1 MVFKLK
7 LLKLRIAHDAVD
19 ELGENT
25 LTEKSLPELIRY
37 LQTFN
42 AQKIAEAGGLAAWNA
57 LSAIEQA
64 ERDKKLMEEIVQTI
78 GKEEYNALPTDDK
91 RALDLFF
98 WAGCC
103 MHKDANSFEGGNT
116 EMMKTYD
123 DADIPAPIL
132 LANKA
137 NSVALKRLL
146 EPGTR
151 VPDTLTEDEQ
161 RAFENSTRG
170 GAKLCAIAGA
180 ILNNKDDKKGQGD
193 KHTDFM
199 SFRTGKK
206 HARFPDTSNTRFASH
221 GLAAAELVKYLD
233 EYRELMD
240 IIEYSKAHPG
250 LTNIEKNVR
259 DALDDIPTITE
270 LCAMVLYQQAVQQP
284 YIRVVRG
291 PGTEATNAL
300 DLGPLH
306 LEVRKHIEEIL
317 ENPERITSTNISY
330 LTAALDAQPWQDPA
344 AIEAVVKLM
353 PTLPH
358 LKDVVLRFFR
368 GSLTTWIRFSAEF
381 APGGLIDEASA
392 SERQLAWMPATND
405 ANESSLVQY
414 RVKMR
419 GSATLTLHQ
428 FNALVM
434 YQQNNTQDFMDALFE
449 PPDYLYVM
457 RLARKEDASGLE
469 RQRKAELA
477 EFQIRF
483 ATLKK
488 TKALAKHQKDMDD
501 LHVLVKLPLVSS
513 VAQIYDTTQGR
524 NLTVAKL
531 NQQLNAFRMRGIPD
545 LKVNSKYA
553 RKADKQAALE
563 AALKKYQASPELFQ
577 IPDAILLKV
586 SGSSRGPETHVVV
599 DWVEEEDVEMED

>member
-1 MVFKLK
+1 RTLK
-7 LLKLRIAHDAVD
+7 GMNGDHASTEKSTANLMEDWKHKDAVN

-161 RAFENSTRG
+161 RAFESSTRG

-206 HARFPDTSNTRFASH
+206 HASDTSNTHFASH

-284 YIRVVRG
+284 YIRVIRG
-291 PGTEATNAL
+291 PRTEATNAL

-317 ENPERITSTNISY
+317 ENPERII
-330 LTAALDAQPWQDPA
+330 
-344 AIEAVVKLM
+344 
-353 PTLPH
+353 
-358 LKDVVLRFFR
+358 
-368 GSLTTWIRFSAEF
+368 
-381 APGGLIDEASA
+381 
-392 SERQLAWMPATND
+392 
-405 ANESSLVQY
+405 
-414 RVKMR
+414 
-419 GSATLTLHQ
+419 
-428 FNALVM
+428 
-434 YQQNNTQDFMDALFE
+434 
-449 PPDYLYVM
+449 
-457 RLARKEDASGLE
+457 
-469 RQRKAELA
+469 
-477 EFQIRF
+477 
-483 ATLKK
+483 
-488 TKALAKHQKDMDD
+488 
-501 LHVLVKLPLVSS
+501 
-513 VAQIYDTTQGR
+513 
-524 NLTVAKL
+524 
-531 NQQLNAFRMRGIPD
+531 
-545 LKVNSKYA
+545 
-553 RKADKQAALE
+553 
-563 AALKKYQASPELFQ
+563 
-577 IPDAILLKV
+577 
-586 SGSSRGPETHVVV
+586 
-599 DWVEEEDVEMED
+599 